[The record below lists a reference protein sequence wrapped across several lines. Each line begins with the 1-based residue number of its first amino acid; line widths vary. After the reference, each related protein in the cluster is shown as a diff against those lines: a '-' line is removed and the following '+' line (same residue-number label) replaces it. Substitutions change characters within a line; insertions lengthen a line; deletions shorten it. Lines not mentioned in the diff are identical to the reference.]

1 MFGFGS
7 SHRANVTTGTR
18 EVSQI
23 GAGGELER
31 ELADR
36 RDGPDTRARARE
48 ILLMADTEPLGV
60 GAEVNDQ
67 QVHASV
73 LQSRRYGA
81 PDPACRAG

>member
-1 MFGFGS
+1 VALTTTLSEPHRSNGGRNGS
-7 SHRANVTTGTR
+7 GVRV
-18 EVSQI
+18 
-23 GAGGELER
+23 
-31 ELADR
+31 
-36 RDGPDTRARARE
+36 RARE
-48 ILLMADTEPLGV
+48 SLLMADTEPIGV